1 MAKPESDDSAE
12 SLKALTQKVKRGM
25 GRLIDAYQD
34 GLIDRIQFEPRLAQ
48 AQERLQKLNDQI
60 ATLVAQQSHQHDLQL
75 VISQV
80 ETFAKMVEGSLE
92 QADWSTKRQV
102 IRTLVKQIEI
112 GSEGVK
118 VVYRI
123 DSLPFVQAP
132 ERGVLQHCWW
142 GAQPHHR

>member
-1 MAKPESDDSAE
+1 M
-12 SLKALTQKVKRGM
+12 
-25 GRLIDAYQD
+25 DAYQD
-34 GLIDRIQFEPRLAQ
+34 GLIDRTQFEPRLAH
-48 AQERLQKLNDQI
+48 AQERLQTLNDQRT
-60 ATLVAQQSHQHDLQL
+60 TLVAEQNRQQDLQL
-75 VISQV
+75 VISHV
-80 ETFAKMVEGSLE
+80 ETFAKMLAGSLE

-112 GSEGVK
+112 GREGVK

-142 GAQPHHR
+142 GG